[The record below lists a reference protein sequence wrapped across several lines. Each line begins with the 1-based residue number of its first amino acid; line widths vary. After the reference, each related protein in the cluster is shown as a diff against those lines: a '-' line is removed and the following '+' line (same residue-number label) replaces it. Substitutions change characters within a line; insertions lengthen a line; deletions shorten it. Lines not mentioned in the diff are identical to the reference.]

1 MFVAEG
7 GDAVLVSIWPPYCGT
22 ARSMRLPV
30 WSGFIDVD
38 TSGRNA
44 RASATRGDR
53 SSFQC
58 STELRLGRETQRLQ
72 KIRLPLL
79 ARGARERPVQFR
91 ERARSPPRS
100 RARRRQ
106 SSGQQTNA
114 PADSDHGQF
123 PPRSRCRRSRSQE
136 LAYGNAG
143 TPRSSQTYNN
153 TARIRVRA
161 NFANYFAS
169 SIRISVISPS
179 SAAARV

>member
-1 MFVAEG
+1 MQLSFPSVRHVAAQRDQG
-7 GDAVLVSIWPPYCGT
+7 GSRFGAD
-22 ARSMRLPV
+22 
-30 WSGFIDVD
+30 FIDVD
-38 TSGRNA
+38 TSGRIA
-44 RASATRGDR
+44 LVSATRRDR

-58 STELRLGRETQRLQ
+58 STELRLGRGTQRLQ

-79 ARGARERPVQFR
+79 VGGARELRVQFR
-91 ERARSPPRS
+91 ERAKSPPRS
-100 RARRRQ
+100 RARGRQ
-106 SSGQQTNA
+106 SLGQRTNA
-114 PADSDHGQF
+114 RADSGHGQS
-123 PPRSRCRRSRSQE
+123 PPRNPCRHSRSQE

>member
-7 GDAVLVSIWPPYCGT
+7 GDAVVVSIWPPYCGT

-44 RASATRGDR
+44 RASATRSDR

-79 ARGARERPVQFR
+79 AREARERRVQFR
-91 ERARSPPRS
+91 ERAKSPPRS

-106 SSGQQTNA
+106 SSGQQTST
-114 PADSDHGQF
+114 PADSGHGQF
-123 PPRSRCRRSRSQE
+123 PPRNRCRHSRSQE

-143 TPRSSQTYNN
+143 TPRSSHRYNN

>member
-91 ERARSPPRS
+91 ERAKSPPRS

-106 SSGQQTNA
+106 SSGQRTSA
-114 PADSDHGQF
+114 PADSGHGQF
-123 PPRSRCRRSRSQE
+123 PPRNRCRHLRHRKPAFGSVGTRE
-136 LAYGNAG
+136 LSY
-143 TPRSSQTYNN
+143 QDYN
-153 TARIRVRA
+153 RA
-161 NFANYFAS
+161 DVSYKPIFH
-169 SIRISVISPS
+169 
-179 SAAARV
+179 

>member
-7 GDAVLVSIWPPYCGT
+7 GDAVVVSIWPSFCG
-22 ARSMRLPV
+22 ARRSMRLPV

-44 RASATRGDR
+44 RASAKRGDR
-53 SSFQC
+53 GSFQC

-91 ERARSPPRS
+91 ERAKSPPRS

-106 SSGQQTNA
+106 SSGQQTSA
-114 PADSDHGQF
+114 PADSGRGQF
-123 PPRSRCRRSRSQE
+123 PPRNRCRRSRSQE

-143 TPRSSQTYNN
+143 TPRKLS
-153 TARIRVRA
+153 TA
-161 NFANYFAS
+161 
-169 SIRISVISPS
+169 
-179 SAAARV
+179 